1 MKTDYFYFMSTRIF
15 FKWVLIFMATVNLWG
30 CKDEDPVVPS
40 ILSLDELYLDITL
53 ERVIRNPDYVYLV
66 IQTSENGE
74 FAPVE
79 LNNIDIYYNG
89 EFQDSPFV
97 YACDC
102 PSTSSYAYRFNY
114 DYTKPARIDLVQMN
128 DTLTQEFPVQ
138 NWNGLDFDD
147 ELDSLYLQ
155 IDHRLEWTGKGKQ
168 PNDDSVRVIMTTPD
182 PQIIE
187 KQIITTDYQKNW
199 FARDEVSEMF
209 PDGYIS
215 LFQIN
220 RYTPIDLPSPT
231 SKGGKA
237 RKSFESRRLVTFF

>member
-1 MKTDYFYFMSTRIF
+1 MSARIILKGAF
-15 FKWVLIFMATVNLWG
+15 VLMATVFLSG

-40 ILSLDELYLDITL
+40 FLSLDELYLDITL
-53 ERVIRNPDYVYLV
+53 ERVIRNSDYVYLV
-66 IQTSENGE
+66 VQTSEGGE

-79 LNNIDIYYNG
+79 LNNIEIYYNG
-89 EFQDSPFV
+89 EYQDSPFI

-114 DYTKPARIDLVQMN
+114 DFTKPVRIDLVQMN

-168 PNDDSVRVIMTTPD
+168 PNDDSIRVIMTTPD
-182 PQIIE
+182 PLIAE
-187 KQIITTDYQKNW
+187 KQIITTNYQKNW
-199 FARDEVSEMF
+199 FVRDEVSEMF
-209 PDGYIS
+209 PEGYIS

-220 RYTPIDLPSPT
+220 RYTPIDLSNPT

-237 RKSFESRRLVTFF
+237 RTSFESRRLVTFF